1 LAPSNWLRSLY
12 RKVMQK
18 ETRESTA
25 RIMSRGG
32 VVIFRASAA
41 LLAKLPRVLPYWQNC
56 QGAALLAKLPGG
68 GLIAIA
74 LACPLHL
81 PQAGKIEM
89 HPRHQQVVDNGAIHH
104 QTPGCGCLL
113 RVSIKGYGPDR
124 ICVPS

>member
-32 VVIFRASAA
+32 VVIFRAS
-41 LLAKLPRVLPYWQNC
+41 
-56 QGAALLAKLPGG
+56 AALLAKLPGG